1 MRCRLLAL
9 SLLAASGV
17 AAAHDDNWCADAVDF
32 SMGAAQNR
40 EIGYPLTLVVNS
52 MDRNPDYYR
61 RMFAALSVDDM
72 KQLTIRVY
80 ERKWSR
86 FQAALG
92 ITESC
97 EPE

>member
-1 MRCRLLAL
+1 MKRALCALLLISAY
-9 SLLAASGV
+9 GT

-40 EIGYPLTLVVNS
+40 EIGYPLELVVNS
-52 MDRNPDYYR
+52 MDRNPSYYQ
-61 RMFAALSVDDM
+61 RMFESLSVADM
-72 KQLTIRVY
+72 KQLTTQVY
-80 ERKWSR
+80 EHKWSR

-97 EPE
+97 QPE